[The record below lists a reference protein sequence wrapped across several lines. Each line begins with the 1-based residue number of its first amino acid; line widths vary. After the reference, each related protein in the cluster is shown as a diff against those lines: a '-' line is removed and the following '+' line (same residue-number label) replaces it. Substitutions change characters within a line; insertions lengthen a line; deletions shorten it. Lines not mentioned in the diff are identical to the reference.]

1 MSALLK
7 EIDEAYKKYSTKSW
21 DQTIDKLKNQML
33 LRCLSCICLAIK
45 ISCSKSVMKNFRII
59 EIFKNYFSK

>member
-7 EIDEAYKKYSTKSW
+7 EIDEAYKKYPAKNW

-45 ISCSKSVMKNFRII
+45 ISCSKSVMINFRTI
-59 EIFKNYFSK
+59 EIFENYFSM

>member
-7 EIDEAYKKYSTKSW
+7 EIDEAYKKYPTKNW
-21 DQTIDKLKNQML
+21 DQTIEKLKNQML

-45 ISCSKSVMKNFRII
+45 ISCSKSVII
-59 EIFKNYFSK
+59 FFEFLKYFKISENY